1 MDKCQKCK
9 NKIAL
14 IHCNSCSSYFCLE
27 CDRLTHNIPKNK
39 NHKRKNNTSSFLNI
53 DYIKRNLS
61 NKHNINYKTPN
72 NKDKKDKKDKADK
85 NKEFISQNNFYKI
98 KDKEDPNIHLIKRLE
113 NILNNNID
121 INEQNIKNEIY
132 LQYKNDFNKFYKYI
146 KITNLKNNIDINKLL
161 NIIEEQDTIINS
173 LFKKIYFLKQQIK
186 QNIFIDKKMLNER
199 PFDMNKITKD
209 EKYFNKKL
217 DIINKIYE
225 KQKEELIKEQEDKIL
240 KIKMEY
246 DIVKDRYLSIIKEKD
261 NNIKTNEEIN
271 EIIKKLRLDQNNI
284 NINSN
289 KLSKINDELN
299 INEFCL
305 SGHIDELIN
314 KLGNLNIKV
323 QRKENIRNNK
333 IDKGKRFKSF
343 NGKY

>member
-27 CDRLTHNIPKNK
+27 CDRLTHNISKNK

-53 DYIKRNLS
+53 DYIKANLS

-161 NIIEEQDTIINS
+161 NIIEEQDTIINA

>member
-1 MDKCQKCK
+1 
-9 NKIAL
+9 
-14 IHCNSCSSYFCLE
+14 
-27 CDRLTHNIPKNK
+27 
-39 NHKRKNNTSSFLNI
+39 
-53 DYIKRNLS
+53 
-61 NKHNINYKTPN
+61 
-72 NKDKKDKKDKADK
+72 
-85 NKEFISQNNFYKI
+85 
-98 KDKEDPNIHLIKRLE
+98 
-113 NILNNNID
+113 
-121 INEQNIKNEIY
+121 
-132 LQYKNDFNKFYKYI
+132 
-146 KITNLKNNIDINKLL
+146 
-161 NIIEEQDTIINS
+161 
-173 LFKKIYFLKQQIK
+173 
-186 QNIFIDKKMLNER
+186 
-199 PFDMNKITKD
+199 MNKITKD

-314 KLGNLNIKV
+314 KLVNLNIKV